1 MSTQSLN
8 SLLSRASI
16 DDHEE
21 VLRSCDATLAK
32 SKADPQAQHVKV
44 VALLK
49 LDRFADCLR
58 VFEEGGD
65 NLKKRAALEYGYA
78 LYKTGQP
85 DAAIDVVSR
94 LAEGRG
100 ARHLEAQ
107 ATYRAEEFQRTAEIY
122 QGLARD
128 TAATANEEHDLRIN
142 SWATDAQLQWKGHP
156 EFVRHTRPTRDDL
169 EAFETVYNAACLS
182 IAKGEFDQAGM
193 LLKRAKELCRTSE
206 DLTPEDRDAELLPI
220 AVQQLYVL
228 ICQGKSEEADSLLN
242 EISLEEYVKQ
252 ELRLGHSLQKRRI
265 SELSTKRVGHNN
277 AAIARGTGSNP
288 YALYKA
294 LHKVP
299 DSTDNDKLFVFQHN
313 VISGNLHA
321 VDLLVHKYDGIIR
334 STSKALSKAPY
345 PSTDASTNL
354 LSVYNVAAHAK
365 GEASTQALK
374 AILSAVEKRP
384 KDIGLVL
391 TAVQLYVNLGNIT
404 SAIAT
409 LEKSLQV
416 LDESISEQDKETRFN
431 PGLLSVLIALYK
443 QEGRKTQIR
452 VELAKASAFWRGQ
465 TAQPEPLLRA
475 AGASLLHSSL
485 KSDSSQAA
493 ELFKTLYQKTPDDL
507 FAVAGYVASHAAI
520 DYSSVESQAK
530 YLPSVEDLISD
541 IDVTSLEAAGVAA
554 SSSTAAH
561 AAAAIA
567 GARKRPAANKDRAV
581 KRIRKSRL
589 PKDYDPSKTADPE
602 RWLPLRD
609 RSTYRPRG
617 RKGKQRAAERTQG
630 GVVTEKSEE
639 TTPSGQGQQKPQSG
653 GGGGASKKKKKGKR

>member
-1 MSTQSLN
+1 MSAQSL
-8 SLLSRASI
+8 SALLSRASI

-21 VLRSCDATLAK
+21 VLRSCDVALAK
-32 SKADPQAQHVKV
+32 SKTDLQVQHVKV

-85 DAAIDVVSR
+85 DAAIEVVSR
-94 LAEGRG
+94 LTESRG

-122 QGLARD
+122 QALARD

-142 SWATDAQLQWKGHP
+142 SWAADAQLQWKGHS
-156 EFVRHTRPTRDDL
+156 ESVRHTRPTRDDL

-228 ICQGKSEEADSLLN
+228 ICQGKSEEAESLLD
-242 EISLEEYVKQ
+242 EISLKE
-252 ELRLGHSLQKRRI
+252 I
-265 SELSTKRVGHNN
+265 SESSTKRIGHNN

-294 LHKVP
+294 LHEVP
-299 DSTDNDKLFVFQHN
+299 DSTDNDKLFDFQQN

-365 GEASTQALK
+365 GETSTQALK

-391 TAVQLYVNLGNIT
+391 TAVQIYVNLGNIT

-452 VELAKASAFWRGQ
+452 AELAKASAFWRGQ
-465 TAQPEPLLRA
+465 SSQPESLLQA

-493 ELFKTLYQKTPDDL
+493 ELFKTLYEKTSDDL

-520 DYSSVESQAK
+520 DYASVEPKAK
-530 YLPSVEDLISD
+530 YLPSIEDLISE
-541 IDVTSLEAAGVAA
+541 IDVASLEAAGVAA

-567 GARKRPAANKDRAV
+567 GARKRPATNKDRV
-581 KRIRKSRL
+581 TKRVRKSRL

-639 TTPSGQGQQKPQSG
+639 TTPSGQGQQKPQGG

>member
-1 MSTQSLN
+1 MSTQSLS

-21 VLRSCDATLAK
+21 VLRSCDAALAK
-32 SKADPQAQHVKV
+32 SKSDLQAQHVKV

-49 LDRFADCLR
+49 LDRFEDCLR
-58 VFEEGGD
+58 VFEVGGD
-65 NLKKRAALEYGYA
+65 KLKKKAALEYGYA
-78 LYKTGQP
+78 LYKSGHP
-85 DAAIDVVSR
+85 NAAIDVVSR
-94 LAEGRG
+94 LADDRG

-107 ATYRAEEFQRTAEIY
+107 ATYRAEQFRRTADLY
-122 QGLARD
+122 QALARD
-128 TAATANEEHDLRIN
+128 SAHEEHDLRIN
-142 SWATDAQLQWKGHP
+142 TWATDAQLQWKGHP

-228 ICQGKSEEADSLLN
+228 ICQGKSEEAESILE
-242 EISLEEYVKQ
+242 EISIKE
-252 ELRLGHSLQKRRI
+252 I
-265 SELSTKRVGHNN
+265 SELSTRRIGQNN
-277 AAIARGTGSNP
+277 VTIARGMAANP

-294 LHKVP
+294 LHEVP
-299 DSTDNDKLFVFQHN
+299 DSTDNDKLFDFQYN
-313 VISGNLHA
+313 IITGNLHA

-334 STSKALSKAPY
+334 STSKALSRAPY
-345 PSTDASTNL
+345 PSTEASTNL

-365 GEASTQALK
+365 GETGAPALK
-374 AILSAVEKRP
+374 AILSAVERRP
-384 KDIGLVL
+384 KDLGLVL
-391 TAVQLYVNLGNIT
+391 TAVHLYVSLGNTT

-416 LDESISEQDKETRFN
+416 IDESISEQEKEIRFN

-443 QEGRKTQIR
+443 REGRKTQVR
-452 VELAKASAFWRGQ
+452 AELAKAAAFWREQ
-465 TAQPEPLLRA
+465 ASQPSSLLRA
-475 AGASLLHSSL
+475 AGASLLHSAL
-485 KSDSSQAA
+485 ASDSSQAA
-493 ELFKTLYQKTPDDL
+493 ELFESLYQKTPDDL

-520 DYSSVESQAK
+520 DYSQVEAQAK
-530 YLPSVEDLISD
+530 YLPSVDDLISD
-541 IDVTSLEAAGVAA
+541 INVASLEAAGVSAP
-554 SSSTAAH
+554 SSTTA

-630 GVVTEKSEE
+630 GVVSEKSEE
-639 TTPSGQGQQKPQSG
+639 TTPSGQQQQQQQKPQG
-653 GGGGASKKKKKGKR
+653 GAASKKKKKGKR

>member
-1 MSTQSLN
+1 MSTQSLS

-21 VLRSCDATLAK
+21 VLRSCDAALAK
-32 SKADPQAQHVKV
+32 SKSDLQAQHVKV

-49 LDRFADCLR
+49 LDRYEDCLR
-58 VFEEGGD
+58 VFEDGGD
-65 NLKKRAALEYGYA
+65 NLKKKAALEYGYA
-78 LYKTGQP
+78 LYKSGNPTV
-85 DAAIDVVSR
+85 AIDVVSR
-94 LAEGRG
+94 LADSRG

-107 ATYRAEEFQRTAEIY
+107 ATYRAEKFRRTAEIY

-128 TAATANEEHDLRIN
+128 SASTANEEHDLRIN

-156 EFVRHTRPTRDDL
+156 ESVRHTRPTRDDL

-228 ICQGKSEEADSLLN
+228 ICQGKSGEAESMLK
-242 EISLEEYVKQ
+242 EISVK
-252 ELRLGHSLQKRRI
+252 EI
-265 SELSTKRVGHNN
+265 PELSTRRIGQNN
-277 AAIARGTGSNP
+277 ATIARGTVANP

-294 LHKVP
+294 LHEVP
-299 DSTDNDKLFVFQHN
+299 DSMDNDKLFDCQYN
-313 VISGNLHA
+313 VITGNLHA
-321 VDLLVHKYDGIIR
+321 VNLLVHKYDGIIR
-334 STSKALSKAPY
+334 STSKALSRAPY
-345 PSTDASTNL
+345 PSTEASTNL

-365 GEASTQALK
+365 GETGTPALK
-374 AILSAVEKRP
+374 AILSAVERRP
-384 KDIGLVL
+384 KDLGLVL
-391 TAVQLYVNLGNIT
+391 TAVQLYVSLGNTT

-409 LEKSLQV
+409 LEKSLQL
-416 LDESISEQDKETRFN
+416 LDESISEQEKEVRFN
-431 PGLLSVLIALYK
+431 PGLISVLVALYRR
-443 QEGRKTQIR
+443 EGRKTQIR
-452 VELAKASAFWRGQ
+452 AELAKAAAFWRDQ
-465 TAQPEPLLRA
+465 TAQPASLLRA

-485 KSDSSQAA
+485 ASDSSQAA
-493 ELFKTLYQKTPDDL
+493 ELFKSLYEKTPDDL

-520 DYSSVESQAK
+520 DYSQVEAQAK
-530 YLPSVEDLISD
+530 YLPSVDDLISD
-541 IDVTSLEAAGVAA
+541 INVASLEAAGVST
-554 SSSTAAH
+554 SSSTTAA

-567 GARKRPAANKDRAV
+567 GARKRPAANTDRAV

-630 GVVTEKSEE
+630 GVVSEKPEE
-639 TTPSGQGQQKPQSG
+639 TTPSAVQQKPQSG
-653 GGGGASKKKKKGKR
+653 GASSKKKKKGKR

>member
-1 MSTQSLN
+1 MSTQSLS

-21 VLRSCDATLAK
+21 VLRSCDAVLTK
-32 SKADPQAQHVKV
+32 SRSDTQAQHVKV

-49 LDRFADCLR
+49 LDRYEDCLR

-65 NLKKRAALEYGYA
+65 ILKKKAALEYGYA
-78 LYKTGQP
+78 LYKTGHP
-85 DAAIDVVSR
+85 EAAIDVVSS
-94 LAEGRG
+94 LAGDRG

-107 ATYRAEEFQRTAEIY
+107 ATYRSEKFHRTAEIY
-122 QGLARD
+122 QGLARES
-128 TAATANEEHDLRIN
+128 APTANEENDLRIN

-156 EFVRHTRPTRDDL
+156 ESVRHTRPTRDDL

-182 IAKGEFDQAGM
+182 IAKGEFDQAGL

-228 ICQGKSEEADSLLN
+228 VCQGKSAEAESILE
-242 EISLEEYVKQ
+242 EISIKD
-252 ELRLGHSLQKRRI
+252 I
-265 SELSTKRVGHNN
+265 SELSTKRIGQNN
-277 AAIARGTGSNP
+277 AAIARGTTANP

-294 LHKVP
+294 LHEVP
-299 DSTDNDKLFVFQHN
+299 NSTDNDKLFDYQDN
-313 VISGNLHA
+313 VMTGNLHA

-334 STSKALSKAPY
+334 STSKALSRAPY
-345 PSTDASTNL
+345 PSTEASTNL
-354 LSVYNVAAHAK
+354 LSVYNVAAQAK
-365 GEASTQALK
+365 GETGTPALK
-374 AILSAVEKRP
+374 AILSAVERRP

-391 TAVQLYVNLGNIT
+391 TAVQLYVNLGNTT
-404 SAIAT
+404 SAIVI
-409 LEKSLQV
+409 LEKTLQH
-416 LDESISEQDKETRFN
+416 LDESISEQEKEIRFN

-443 QEGRKTQIR
+443 REGRKTQIR
-452 VELAKASAFWRGQ
+452 AELAKAAAFWREQ
-465 TAQPEPLLRA
+465 AVQPASLLRA

-485 KSDSSQAA
+485 ASDSSQAA
-493 ELFKTLYQKTPDDL
+493 ELFKSLYQKTPDDL
-507 FAVAGYVASHAAI
+507 FAVAGYIASHAGI
-520 DYSSVESQAK
+520 DYSQVEAQAK
-530 YLPSVEDLISD
+530 YLPSVDDLISD
-541 IDVTSLEAAGVAA
+541 VDVAALEAAGISP
-554 SSSTAAH
+554 SSSTTAA

-567 GARKRPAANKDRAV
+567 VARKRPAPNKDRVA
-581 KRIRKSRL
+581 KRVRKSRL

-630 GVVTEKSEE
+630 GVVNEKSEE
-639 TTPSGQGQQKPQSG
+639 TTSSGQQQQQKPQAG
-653 GGGGASKKKKKGKR
+653 GFSQKKKKKGKR